1 QPSVG
6 ERSVVIPS
14 PSYNAGHKESQPSPT
29 HNRNTGAAEGC
40 EVEPDPADAANDA
53 ADVVEKVKVVP
64 VMLPLPV
71 LSLNLAMLFERIIV
85 QVAP

>member
-1 QPSVG
+1 VG

-14 PSYNAGHKESQPSPT
+14 PSYNAGHRESQPSPAR
-29 HNRNTGAAEGC
+29 NRNTGSAGGC
-40 EVEPDPADAANDA
+40 VVDAANA
-53 ADVVEKVKVVP
+53 ADAVEEVKVVL

-71 LSLNLAMLFERIIV
+71 LSLNLDVLSERIIV